1 MNARKLT
8 VALILATLT
17 ALALVTLTGC
27 PEPAPDDTG
36 MIMPDETAIP
46 EPTEPVGDTQKIV
59 QLGSTTVLPIA
70 EKWRVAFNELHPN
83 VDMAVSG
90 GGSGSGIEALVSGTC
105 DIADASRPMK
115 DKERAAAQEAGFT
128 PVEHTVAYD
137 GIAVIVNPDNP
148 VTSLEF
154 QTLSDIFVGDLTSW
168 DEAGAPGMGSIQ
180 LISRDSS
187 SGTYE
192 AFKEIVVTL
201 QKKDKERDY
210 SPAALKQASNQAVLA
225 LVAQTKGAIGYV
237 GLGYVDESVK
247 AVAISPL
254 DGGDAVPA
262 TVANVK
268 SGAYPISRSLFMYT
282 RGQPDGILKQYFE
295 WGLGADG
302 QAIVADLGFVPVG
315 E

>member
-8 VALILATLT
+8 VALVLAALATV
-17 ALALVTLTGC
+17 ALVSLNGC
-27 PEPAPDDTG
+27 PQPAPNDTSA
-36 MIMPDETAIP
+36 IVPDEQTP
-46 EPTEPVGDTQKIV
+46 PVEAAGGAQKIV

-70 EKWRVAFNELHPN
+70 EKWRVAFNELHPE

-105 DIADASRPMK
+105 DIADSSRPMK
-115 DKERAAAQEAGFT
+115 DKERAAAQEAGFE

-148 VTSLEF
+148 VTSLSF
-154 QTLSDIFVGDLTSW
+154 QQLSDLFVGDITDW
-168 DEAGAPGMGSIQ
+168 DAVDASGLGDIA
-180 LISRDSS
+180 LISRDSA

-192 AFKEIVVTL
+192 AFKEIVLTL
-201 QKKDKERDY
+201 HNKDKERDY

-225 LVAQTKGAIGYV
+225 LVAQTKSAIGYV
-237 GLGYVDESVK
+237 GLGYVNDRVK
-247 AVAISPL
+247 TVAIAPL
-254 DGGDAVPA
+254 DGGDAVEP

-282 RGQPDGILKQYFE
+282 RGEPDGIIKQYFE

-302 QAIVADLGFVPVG
+302 QALVADMGFVPLG

>member
-8 VALILATLT
+8 VALVLAALATV
-17 ALALVTLTGC
+17 ALVSLTGC
-27 PEPAPDDTG
+27 PQPAPNDTSAIIPDDQAPPVQPTG
-36 MIMPDETAIP
+36 DA
-46 EPTEPVGDTQKIV
+46 QKIV

-70 EKWRVAFNELHPN
+70 DKWRVAFNELHPD

-90 GGSGSGIEALVSGTC
+90 GGSGAGIEALVSGTC
-105 DIADASRPMK
+105 NIADASRSMK
-115 DKERAAAQEAGFT
+115 DKERAAAQEAGFE

-148 VTSLEF
+148 LTSLEF
-154 QTLSDIFVGDLTSW
+154 HALSDIFVGDLTSW
-168 DEAGAPGMGSIQ
+168 DQAGAPGLGSIQ
-180 LISRDSS
+180 IISRDSS

-192 AFKEIVVTL
+192 AFKEIVVAL
-201 QKKDKERDY
+201 HNKDEERDY

-237 GLGYVDESVK
+237 GLGYVNDSVK
-247 AVAISPL
+247 TIAISPL
-254 DGGDAVPA
+254 DGGDTVEP

-268 SGAYPISRSLFMYT
+268 SGAYPISRELFMYT
-282 RGQPDGILKQYFE
+282 HGEPEGIIKQYFD

-302 QAIVADLGFVPVG
+302 QAIVADLGFVPLG